1 MEKKQRMGASLAGRS
16 VIRQPQLRNAEGCS
30 CSRSSTFIVYKTLT
44 ATLGGRYD
52 LMGGGLRSTVALGSA
67 RGPPSVRWDPNPG
80 HLAQQAHAP
89 SFHPLMHSCSLA
101 LLTQTDLRD
110 NLLESLW
117 TFLVFGNENSLN
129 STHSAPR
136 EAPLISAGVWDQTAS
151 TVCAQIFSCV

>member
-67 RGPPSVRWDPNPG
+67 RGPPSVRWDPNPAHLGPWAGLELLRPHRASYWSIKHALEAHFRQDVG
-80 HLAQQAHAP
+80 HEQVD
-89 SFHPLMHSCSLA
+89 SSEHS
-101 LLTQTDLRD
+101 
-110 NLLESLW
+110 
-117 TFLVFGNENSLN
+117 V
-129 STHSAPR
+129 
-136 EAPLISAGVWDQTAS
+136 
-151 TVCAQIFSCV
+151 